1 MPIDRKR
8 FLVGFLVTNVVMVG
22 VVAGMVS
29 AGVGAAVPAAGVGT
43 FTIEFDELRGEEFE
57 QRSAMDSTDSCGRY
71 SVNVAQMDSGTIE
84 GLHLYKDVEMPIG
97 DTVRVSIESESA
109 DFQGLNQQFTHLEGD
124 IAFDEDQVT
133 EYDTESDQMRIS
145 ASSITIEDGTIHTD
159 SQFITQLSLD
169 ELSVDT
175 IQNPDDDAPE
185 PPETDCL
192 SENSTAA

>member
-57 QRSAMDSTDSCGRY
+57 QRSAMDSTDGCGRY

-192 SENSTAA
+192 AENSTAA